1 MRPKFARVPRTAK
14 FDPVGF
20 LLGQVGPLLSPL
32 SYSLGA
38 GGSRPE
44 AIRIINGKIDHIQFK
59 RIANVLPT
67 IGF

>member
-1 MRPKFARVPRTAK
+1 
-14 FDPVGF
+14 
-20 LLGQVGPLLSPL
+20 VGPLLSSL